1 MLKIRA
7 CFWQKPE
14 DFLNNRAPTHS
25 YTLNYDDDAERRTLG
40 MRCKEAFDAG
50 WAVATYPV
58 TFKK

>member
-14 DFLNNRAPTHS
+14 DFLNNRAPTRS
-25 YTLNYDDDAERRTLG
+25 YTLNHDDAERRTLG
-40 MRCKEAFDAG
+40 MRCKQAFEAG

-58 TFKK
+58 TVKE